1 MYLCQNTQE
10 FFKMADVENEDNYR
24 RTIPWSVSLVSGQKL
39 SATLLFSILGPNVNT
54 KISYLTRCG
63 QKCRL
68 VFLQV
73 TRYGLE

>member
-39 SATLLFSILGPNVNT
+39 SATLFYLF
-54 KISYLTRCG
+54 
-63 QKCRL
+63 
-68 VFLQV
+68 
-73 TRYGLE
+73 